1 MNREKKMRKNPYG
14 TLTMVGAK
22 FSSSLTIDLCL
33 YRYNNEV
40 RAKIVL
46 NKRTNVHTKENK
58 QKGKERKKK

>member
-1 MNREKKMRKNPYG
+1 MNMNREKKMRKNPYG

-33 YRYNNEV
+33 YKYNNEV

-46 NKRTNVHTKENK
+46 NKRTNEREKTNRE
-58 QKGKERKKK
+58 ERKRI